1 MDSVENVT
9 LKRLKNAENLERIML
24 ETLSSQS
31 RDLTFVKTLKCGEN
45 MERGILNLVVNLC
58 SKYDILPNWYNSE
71 FVHLYEKEMQDLI
84 YDLKNSPVLS
94 TKIADNLVL
103 PHEIS
108 FMSNV
113 QRNSEKWQLY
123 MKKRYA
129 REASMFEVD
138 LSQVTDQFVCKV
150 CKQRKCVYVEKQTRS
165 ADEPMTVF
173 ITCILCGYRWHK

>member
-9 LKRLKNAENLERIML
+9 LKRLQNAEDLERIID

-71 FVHLYEKEMQDLI
+71 FVHLYDKEMQDLV
-84 YDLKNSPVLS
+84 YDLQNSPVLS

-108 FMSNV
+108 CQTYNATL
-113 QRNSEKWQLY
+113 RNGN
-123 MKKRYA
+123 
-129 REASMFEVD
+129 F
-138 LSQVTDQFVCKV
+138 T
-150 CKQRKCVYVEKQTRS
+150 
-165 ADEPMTVF
+165 
-173 ITCILCGYRWHK
+173 

>member
-1 MDSVENVT
+1 MDSVDDVKV
-9 LKRLKNAENLERIML
+9 KRLQNAEDLESIIL
-24 ETLSSQS
+24 QTLTSQS
-31 RDLTFVKTLKCGEN
+31 RDVTFVKTLRCGEN
-45 MERGILNLVVNLC
+45 MEKGILNLVVSLC
-58 SKYDILPNWYNSE
+58 SKYDTLPNWYNPE
-71 FVHLYEKEMQDLI
+71 FVCLYQKEIEDLK
-84 YDLKNSPVLS
+84 YDLQNSPLLS
-94 TKIADNLVL
+94 TKIAEKTVL
-103 PHEIS
+103 PNEIS
-108 FMSNV
+108 LMSSV
-113 QRNSEKWQLY
+113 QRNPEKWHLY

>member
-1 MDSVENVT
+1 MESVEDVVA
-9 LKRLKNAENLERIML
+9 LRSKNSEAFENIILDILSAQSRN
-24 ETLSSQS
+24 TSFLSS
-31 RDLTFVKTLKCGEN
+31 LCCGEN
-45 MERGILNLVVNLC
+45 MERGILNLVIGLC
-58 SKYDILPNWYNSE
+58 SKYDTLANWYNPE
-71 FVHLYEKEMQDLI
+71 FVRLYLKEI
-84 YDLKNSPVLS
+84 EDLKFDLQNSPTLS
-94 TKIADNLVL
+94 VKLADKVIL

-108 FMSNV
+108 FMSSV
-113 QRNSEKWQLY
+113 QRNSEKWHLY
-123 MKKRYA
+123 MKKRFA